1 MSASPLVSCIMPTA
15 DRPRFVARAI
25 GYFLRQDY
33 LNRELVVLD
42 QGHEKIRHLLPED
55 DRVRYLTMPR
65 RAPMSELRN
74 QVCEA
79 ARGEVIIHW
88 DDDDWMASWRV
99 QYQVR
104 GLTRSGADLSGV
116 DRMHF
121 LDLRDGSA
129 WRYVYPAA
137 RRPYVCDATLC
148 YPRSFWRRHPFPP
161 AETDAELA
169 FQWSDTPK
177 RIAILDRSDFY
188 VAMLHPGNTA
198 PKNLHASRWH
208 PSSVEL
214 VRSLMAE
221 DWRLY
226 ESEAPGR
233 RPPGSP

>member
-15 DRPRFVARAI
+15 DRPTFVARAI

-33 LNRELVVLD
+33 PNRELVVLD
-42 QGHEKIRHLLPED
+42 QGHERIQHLLPED

-74 QVCEA
+74 RACEA
-79 ARGEVIIHW
+79 ARGEVILHW
-88 DDDDWMASWRV
+88 DDDDWMATWRV
-99 QYQVR
+99 RYQVR

-116 DRMHF
+116 DRMHY

-129 WRYVYPAA
+129 WQYVYPAT

-161 AETDAELA
+161 AEADADLA
-169 FQWSDTPK
+169 FQWSGTPK
-177 RIAILDRSDFY
+177 RIAVLDRSDFY

-198 PKNLHASRWH
+198 AKNVHAPRWH
-208 PSSVEL
+208 PSSVEF

-226 ESEAPGR
+226 EPEAPTR
-233 RPPGSP
+233 RPRSL